1 MPARTDAEERRALQR
16 KAYSPGGSL
25 TAAEAQRLSALEE
38 RRLDAAAPT
47 TSASAE
53 TAIHD
58 GAPAPNAGD
67 GRAPDAAAASDVP
80 DVPGQPGAPT
90 QPDAA
95 GHPDVSSTLRGA
107 RRRSARAAVVASVLL
122 LAIGI
127 GAGWA
132 LFSPRPA
139 SIPLNAEQQQRRAE
153 LGASTYDPGSV
164 RAIAQT
170 DDALVWYATRKAGEI
185 HCLVLDVGER
195 SQADCRTSEE
205 REIGMSAFLPL
216 PAEEGDAEGGLFD
229 VNVGATMFLDDDG
242 EPMVG
247 LQRWGPGFG
256 SADGLAEAERERAG
270 ELAAEGYSLGL
281 TLVGR
286 FRAAPVWSADRLT
299 EQGATQRCLIVDAG
313 GGVACKP
320 FEAALQEGLDVQVVD
335 LDPTGGVTGVSAID
349 LRFTGQEA
357 PFVTVTN
364 ATSLA
369 EVAPGETFVVQGE
382 PGVPIEIRV
391 PGAGTDD

>member
-25 TAAEAQRLSALEE
+25 TTAEAQRLRALED
-38 RRLDAAAPT
+38 RRLDVAEPT
-47 TSASAE
+47 TAASASVE

-58 GAPAPNAGD
+58 GVPAPNAGD
-67 GRAPDAAAASDVP
+67 GRAPDAAATSDAP
-80 DVPGQPGAPT
+80 DLPGQPDAPEPPEAPATFHGA
-90 QPDAA
+90 
-95 GHPDVSSTLRGA
+95 L
-107 RRRSARAAVVASVLL
+107 RRSAKAAVVGSVLL

-127 GAGWA
+127 GAGGA
-132 LFSPRPA
+132 LFSPQPA
-139 SIPLNAEQQQRRAE
+139 SIPLSAEQQQRRAE

-164 RAIAQT
+164 RAIAQN
-170 DDALVWYATRKAGEI
+170 DDALVWYATRKAGEV

-205 REIGMSAFLPL
+205 QEVGMSAFLPL
-216 PAEEGDAEGGLFD
+216 PAEEGDAEGGWFD
-229 VNVGATMFLDDDG
+229 VNVGATMFLTADG

-256 SADGLAEAERERAG
+256 STDGLADAERERAG

-286 FRAAPVWSADRLT
+286 FRSAPVWSADRLT

-349 LRFTGQEA
+349 LRFTGQQA

-369 EVAPGETFVVQGE
+369 DVAPEETVVVQGE
-382 PGVPIEIRV
+382 PGDPIEIRI

>member
-1 MPARTDAEERRALQR
+1 MPGRTDAEERRALQR

-25 TAAEAQRLSALEE
+25 TTAEAQRLRALED
-38 RRLDAAAPT
+38 RRLDVAAPT
-47 TSASAE
+47 TSASASAE
-53 TAIHD
+53 TAMHD
-58 GAPAPNAGD
+58 GVPAPNVGD
-67 GRAPDAAAASDVP
+67 GRATDAAVASDAP
-80 DVPGQPGAPT
+80 ELPGQPDAPEPPEAPAT
-90 QPDAA
+90 F
-95 GHPDVSSTLRGA
+95 RGA
-107 RRRSARAAVVASVLL
+107 LRRSAKAAVAGSVLL

-127 GAGWA
+127 GAGGA
-132 LFSPRPA
+132 LFSPQPA
-139 SIPLNAEQQQRRAE
+139 SIPLSAEQQQRRAE

-164 RAIAQT
+164 RAIAQN
-170 DDALVWYATRKAGEI
+170 DDALVWYATRKAGEV

-205 REIGMSAFLPL
+205 QEVGMSAFLPL
-216 PAEEGDAEGGLFD
+216 PAEEGDAEGGWFD
-229 VNVGATMFLDDDG
+229 VNVGATMFLTADG

-256 SADGLAEAERERAG
+256 STDGLADAERERAG

-286 FRAAPVWSADRLT
+286 FRSAPVWSADRLT

-349 LRFTGQEA
+349 LRFTGQQA

-369 EVAPGETFVVQGE
+369 EVAPGETVVVQGE
-382 PGVPIEIRV
+382 PGDPIEIRV